1 MEYIAPRNM
10 TVTSK
15 SGRSVEFVKGE
26 PTFAPPQMHAELIA
40 AGVVP
45 AEELPEPD
53 TGDEPQ
59 APVVPDERKAAVFA
73 AFEKILLRNK
83 RNDFAATG
91 APHLAVITKTLGWE
105 FNDAKERDAL
115 WNEFNLDRSPV

>member
-1 MEYIAPRNM
+1 MDYIAPRKM

-15 SGRSVEFVKGE
+15 SGRSVEFEKGV

-40 AGVVP
+40 AGVAP
-45 AEELPEPD
+45 AEEMPEAAES
-53 TGDEPQ
+53 DEPQ
-59 APVVPDERKAAVFA
+59 APALPDDRQKQVFA

-83 RNDFAATG
+83 RNDFSATG
-91 APHLAVITKTLGWE
+91 APHLAVVAKTLGWE

-115 WNEFNLDRSPV
+115 WNAFNLDRSAT

>member
-1 MEYIAPRNM
+1 MEYIAPRKM
-10 TVTSK
+10 LVTSK
-15 SGRSVEFVKGE
+15 SGRSVEFEKGV

-45 AEELPEPD
+45 AEEMPEPPAS
-53 TGDEPQ
+53 DEPQ

-83 RNDFAATG
+83 RNDFSATG
-91 APHLAVITKTLGWE
+91 APHLAVMSKTLGWE
-105 FNDAKERDAL
+105 FGDAKERDAL
-115 WNEFNLDRSPV
+115 WNEFNLERSPV